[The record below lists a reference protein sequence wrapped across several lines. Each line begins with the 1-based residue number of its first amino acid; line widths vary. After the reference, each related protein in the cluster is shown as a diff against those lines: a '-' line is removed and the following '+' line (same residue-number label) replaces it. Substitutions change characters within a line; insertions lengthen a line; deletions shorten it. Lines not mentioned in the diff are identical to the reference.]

1 MKFSDQGIIISQ
13 KKYSENSL
21 IVKVFSQHHG
31 LYRGFVKSAKSAKDR
46 TIFQIGNLI
55 SFEYRARLEDNL
67 GQFCCVD
74 LVRSYCSKIM
84 FDKLRLDCLKSLF
97 SIIDSVFL
105 EREKHELLFEK
116 LHEFLQKLTDDAV
129 QKNDFLADYIKL
141 ELKILKTLGY
151 GIDLSSCAAT
161 NSTVDL
167 VYVSPKSARA
177 ICFEAG
183 KPYENKLLKLPN
195 FLIEEVS
202 CNDNHLLE
210 GMKLS
215 GYFLEKFIFEE
226 KSPAERKQQFVH
238 RENIAKTLFVSYTN
252 SHL

>member
-1 MKFSDQGIIISQ
+1 MKFNDQGIIISQ

-21 IVKVFSQHHG
+21 IVKVFSQNHG
-31 LYRGFVKSAKSAKDR
+31 IYRSFVKSVRSAKER

-55 SFEYRARLEDNL
+55 SFEYRSRLEDNL
-67 GQFCCVD
+67 GQFYGVD
-74 LVRSYCSKIM
+74 LVRSYCSRIM
-84 FDKLRLDCLKSLF
+84 FDKLRLDCVRSLF
-97 SIIDSVFL
+97 SIIDSTFL
-105 EREKHELLFEK
+105 ERENHEELFNK
-116 LHEFLQKLTDDAV
+116 LQEFLQKLAEDHV
-129 QKNDFLADYIKL
+129 QKNEFLADYIKL
-141 ELKILKTLGY
+141 ELEILKTLGY

-177 ICFEAG
+177 VCFEAG
-183 KPYENKLLKLPN
+183 KPYKNKLLKLPN
-195 FLIEEVS
+195 FLIEEVE

-226 KSPAERKQQFVH
+226 RSSSERKQQFSY
-238 RENIAKTLFVSYTN
+238 RENISRTLIVAV
-252 SHL
+252 